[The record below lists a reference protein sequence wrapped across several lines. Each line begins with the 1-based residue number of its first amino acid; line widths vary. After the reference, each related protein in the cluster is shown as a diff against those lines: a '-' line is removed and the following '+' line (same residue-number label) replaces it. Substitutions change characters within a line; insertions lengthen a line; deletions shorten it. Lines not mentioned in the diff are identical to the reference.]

1 MEDLIMKKALL
12 FLLTIGFC
20 FAGIANPPADSWV
33 VSKEGKLNCKQ
44 IRVGSFKARILLQD
58 GNKIVLPIDQINSY
72 SLDGTVY
79 NKLTLYIDGKPTS
92 RMVFMEL
99 MKTCNGASL
108 YKYYR
113 YDAETPQYCYYIYK
127 GNQFFHALDDSMD
140 SKRIADI
147 FRYFGF
153 KAVFA

>member
-1 MEDLIMKKALL
+1 MEDLVMKKAF
-12 FLLTIGFC
+12 FLLLVIGYC
-20 FAGIANPPADSWV
+20 FAGIANPPADAWV
-33 VSKEGKLNCKQ
+33 ISKEGKLNCKQ
-44 IRVGSFKARILLQD
+44 IQVGIFKARVQLQD
-58 GNKIVLPIDQINSY
+58 GSKIVLPIDQINSY
-72 SLDGTVY
+72 SLDGQVF
-79 NKLTLYIDGKPTS
+79 NKLALYIDGRPTG

-113 YDAETPQYCYYIYK
+113 YDAETPQYFYYVYK
-127 GNQFFHALDDSMD
+127 GNQFFYALDDSMD
-140 SKRIADI
+140 SKRIKDY